1 MNNNKQLI
9 FTIKLNGTIN
19 ISSSYKSN
27 RTKANSKG
35 AIQSLVDIERCDL
48 LLVLNYQLTLTSIN
62 DGGIDVCQVNKIR
75 MLTSHNIRVHWK
87 CRVGNEN
94 QNENKLINTDKCKLS
109 NHHSFAWYLTKNWP
123 FPLLY
128 NT

>member
-1 MNNNKQLI
+1 VNNNKQLI

-75 MLTSHNIRVHWK
+75 MLTSHNIRVH
-87 CRVGNEN
+87 
-94 QNENKLINTDKCKLS
+94 
-109 NHHSFAWYLTKNWP
+109 
-123 FPLLY
+123 
-128 NT
+128 